1 LPEERAWFDGFLN
14 SGFIDSFRFLNKEP
28 DNYTWWTV
36 RVPTARPSNKG
47 WRIDYCLV
55 SEALRERIK
64 EHLFCPKQNIL
75 IIVPF

>member
-1 LPEERAWFDGFLN
+1 MGFN

-36 RVPTARPSNKG
+36 RVPTARPSNKVANRLLFSQRG
-47 WRIDYCLV
+47 LERKNKR
-55 SEALRERIK
+55 ALI
-64 EHLFCPKQNIL
+64 LPQNIL